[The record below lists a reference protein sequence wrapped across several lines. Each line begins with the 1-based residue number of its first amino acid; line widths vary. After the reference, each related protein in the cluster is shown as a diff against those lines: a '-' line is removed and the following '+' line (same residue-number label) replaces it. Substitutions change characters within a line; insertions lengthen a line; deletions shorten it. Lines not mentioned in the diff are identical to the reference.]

1 MVLHAGMN
9 TRNQSLC
16 AWSGPLYVLLFA
28 SGMIVAGFFP
38 PPPASWSAAQIT
50 ALYADH
56 PNRIMIGVLLVMAA
70 QGLYVAFSS
79 VVTVQLRRIEG
90 RHSVFAFTQLALA
103 ALTPLLAIFPM
114 TFQAAAAFRPGGHS
128 PDVVQALSDMT
139 WLPFVG
145 AWFTVVPQWLVT
157 GIVILGDSRARPVLP
172 RWAGYANLWLAFMSI
187 PSTGLYFFKTG
198 PFSWTGVLSFW
209 FAALAFFL
217 WALVM
222 TIVLVRAIR
231 AQALSTEPDPE
242 VSDLA
247 RQVAALLARS
257 PA

>member
-1 MVLHAGMN
+1 MN

-28 SGMIVAGFFP
+28 AGMIIAGFFP
-38 PPPASWSAAQIT
+38 PPPASWSAAQIA
-50 ALYADH
+50 ALYTDH
-56 PNRIMIGVLLVMAA
+56 PTRIMIGILFVMAA
-70 QGLYVAFSS
+70 QGLYVAFAAA
-79 VVTVQLRRIEG
+79 VTVQLRRIEG

-114 TFQAAAAFRPGGHS
+114 IFQAAAAFRPGEHS
-128 PDVVQALSDMT
+128 PDVIQALSDMT
-139 WLPFVG
+139 WMPFVG

-157 GIVILGDSRARPVLP
+157 GIVILGDQRTRPVFP

-187 PSTGLYFFKTG
+187 PSTGLFFFKTG

-209 FAALAFFL
+209 FAALAFFI

-222 TIVLVRAIR
+222 TIVLLRAVRE
-231 AQALSTEPDPE
+231 QATAGPDEE

-247 RQVAALLARS
+247 RQVAALLAKS
-257 PA
+257 PAV

>member
-1 MVLHAGMN
+1 MN
-9 TRNQSLC
+9 TRNQLIC
-16 AWSGPLYVLLFA
+16 AWSGPPYVLLFA
-28 SGMIVAGFFP
+28 AGMVIAGFFP
-38 PPPASWSAAQIT
+38 PPPASRSAGEIA
-50 ALYADH
+50 ALYSDH
-56 PNRIMIGVLLVMAA
+56 PTRIMIGVLVIMAA
-70 QGLYVAFSS
+70 QGLYAAFSA
-79 VVTVQLRRIEG
+79 VVTVQLRRVEG
-90 RHSVFAFTQLALA
+90 RHSVLAFTQLALA
-103 ALTPLLAIFPM
+103 ALTPLLAIIPLM
-114 TFQAAAAFRPGGHS
+114 FQAAAAFRPGERS
-128 PDVVQALSDMT
+128 PEVLQLLSDLT

-157 GIVILGDSRARPVLP
+157 GIVILGDERARPVFP

-222 TIVLVRAIR
+222 TIVLLRAIR
-231 AQALSTEPDPE
+231 AQALSAEPDE
-242 VSDLA
+242 DVSDLA
-247 RQVAALLARS
+247 RQVAGLLAKS